1 MKILFAASEVA
12 PFAMTGGLAD
22 VAGSLPLALAALGH
36 DVRVVLP
43 RYRQVEKETFGLK
56 HAVTF
61 SVPLSSW
68 KERCDILTGTL
79 GKNVAV
85 YFINKDIY
93 FDRPGLYGTPKGDY
107 PDNAERFIFFSRAI
121 PELCR
126 VLNFKPDIIHCND
139 WQTGLVPLYVRT
151 LAATIEEL
159 HSARTV
165 FTVHNLAYQG
175 VFWHW
180 DMRLTGLSWDVFT
193 PEGIEFWGKMNLLK
207 AGLVYSDV
215 ISTVSAT
222 YSREIQTPE
231 YGYGLDG
238 VLRKRSSDLYGIMNG
253 IDYDAWD
260 PAKDPAL
267 PKPYS
272 VARPS
277 GKQVCKEALQKQ
289 LNLPRV
295 PAPILGMVTRLSDQ
309 KGLDIL
315 MDALPRILAL
325 NCQLIILGTGDEQ
338 YHRMLTEAG
347 KGQPDRM
354 RVLLKYD
361 DILARRIYAGS
372 DLFLMPSR
380 YEPCGLGQMHAL
392 RYGTVPV
399 VRRTG
404 GLADTVVNYNPRT
417 GSGTGFVF
425 DEYSPVALAACVV
438 RALTEYRRPAVWR
451 HIVRAG
457 MKVDFSWTSSAKE
470 YSKIYKKAIDKKQNI
485 VHRGDRG
492 DR

>member
-22 VAGSLPLALAALGH
+22 VAGSLPQALAALGH

-43 RYRQVEKETFGLK
+43 RYRQVDTSTFGLK
-56 HAVTF
+56 HTATF
-61 SVPLSSW
+61 YVPLASW

-79 GKNVAV
+79 GKNVTV
-85 YFINKDIY
+85 YFLNKDIY
-93 FDRPGLYGTPKGDY
+93 FDRPGLYGTPRGDY
-107 PDNAERFIFFSRAI
+107 ADNAERFIYFSRAV

-126 VLNFKPDIIHCND
+126 VLNFRPDIIHCND
-139 WQTGLVPLYVRT
+139 WQTGLVPLYVKS
-151 LAATIEEL
+151 LSANVEEL
-159 HSARTV
+159 RSARTV
-165 FTVHNLAYQG
+165 FTVHNLGYQG
-175 VFWHW
+175 IFWHW

-207 AGLVYSDV
+207 AGLVYADV

-231 YGYGLDG
+231 YGHGLDG
-238 VLRKRSSDLYGIMNG
+238 VLRRRTSDLYGIVNG
-253 IDYDAWD
+253 LNYDEWD

-267 PKPYS
+267 PKTYS
-272 VARPS
+272 ISRPS
-277 GKQVCKEALQKQ
+277 GKQACKESLRKQ
-289 LNLPRV
+289 LKLPRV
-295 PAPILGMVTRLSDQ
+295 PGPVLGMVTRLSDQ

-315 MDALPRILAL
+315 MDALPRILAR
-325 NCQLIILGTGDEQ
+325 NCQIIILGTGDER
-338 YHRMLTEAG
+338 YHRLLTEAG
-347 KGQPDRM
+347 EGNADRM

-361 DILARRIYAGS
+361 DTLARRIYAGS

-404 GLADTVVNYNPRT
+404 GLADTVINFNPRT
-417 GSGTGFVF
+417 GKGTGFVF
-425 DEYSPVALAACVV
+425 DEYTPDALAACVE
-438 RALTEYRRPAVWR
+438 RALKEYGRPAAWKR
-451 HIVRAG
+451 IVNAG
-457 MKVDFSWTSSAKE
+457 MKVDFSWDRSAKE
-470 YSKIYKKAIDKKQNI
+470 YEKLYRKAMKK
-485 VHRGDRG
+485 R
-492 DR
+492 

>member
-1 MKILFAASEVA
+1 MKVLFAASEVA

-22 VAGSLPLALAALGH
+22 VAGSLPRALAALGH

-43 RYRQVEKETFGLK
+43 RYRQVDREALGLQHAATF
-56 HAVTF
+56 T
-61 SVPLSSW
+61 VPLSSW

-79 GKNVAV
+79 GKNVTV

-93 FDRPGLYGTPKGDY
+93 FDRPGLYGTPRGDY
-107 PDNAERFIFFSRAI
+107 PDNAERYIYFSRAI

-151 LAATIEEL
+151 LSLNVEEL
-159 HSARTV
+159 QNARTV
-165 FTVHNLAYQG
+165 FTVHNLGYQG

-207 AGLVYSDV
+207 AGLVYADV
-215 ISTVSAT
+215 VSTVSPT
-222 YSREIQTPE
+222 YSREIQTAE
-231 YGYGLDG
+231 YGHGLDG
-238 VLRKRSSDLYGIMNG
+238 VLRKRSSDLYGIVNG
-253 IDYDAWD
+253 IDYAAWD

-267 PKPYS
+267 PKTYS
-272 VARPS
+272 AARLS
-277 GKQVCKEALQKQ
+277 GKQLCKEALRKQ
-289 LNLPRV
+289 LKLPR
-295 PAPILGMVTRLSDQ
+295 APGPVLGMVTRLSDQ

-325 NCQLIILGTGDEQ
+325 NCQFIILGTGDER

-347 KGQPDRM
+347 EGHRDRM

-417 GSGTGFVF
+417 GKGTGFVF
-425 DEYSPVALAACVV
+425 DEYSPDALAACVE
-438 RALTEYRRPAVWR
+438 RALGEYGRPAVWKR
-451 HIVRAG
+451 IVHAG
-457 MKVDFSWTSSAKE
+457 MKVDFSWNKSAKDYE
-470 YSKIYKKAIDKKQNI
+470 KLYRKAMKK
-485 VHRGDRG
+485 
-492 DR
+492 

>member
-43 RYRQVEKETFGLK
+43 RYRQVDRSTFGLK
-56 HAVTF
+56 HAATF
-61 SVPLSSW
+61 FVPLSSW
-68 KERCDILTGTL
+68 KERCDVLTGTL
-79 GKNVAV
+79 GKNVTA
-85 YFINKDIY
+85 YFIDKDIY

-159 HSARTV
+159 RSARTV
-165 FTVHNLAYQG
+165 FTIHNLGYQG

-180 DMRLTGLSWDVFT
+180 DMGLTGLSWDVFT

-231 YGYGLDG
+231 YGHGLDG
-238 VLRKRSSDLYGIMNG
+238 VLRKRSPDLYGIVNG

-260 PAKDPAL
+260 PAKDPSL

-272 VARPS
+272 AARPS
-277 GKQVCKEALQKQ
+277 GKSTCKEALRKQ
-289 LNLPRV
+289 HELPRV

-315 MDALPRILAL
+315 MDALPRILSL
-325 NCQLIILGTGDEQ
+325 NCQLIILGTGDER
-338 YHRMLTEAG
+338 YHRLLTEASDVHR
-347 KGQPDRM
+347 DRM

-399 VRRTG
+399 VRKTG
-404 GLADTVVNYNPRT
+404 GLADTVVNFNPRT
-417 GSGTGFVF
+417 GKGTGFVF
-425 DEYSPVALAACVV
+425 DKYSPDALTACVE
-438 RALTEYRRPAVWR
+438 RALTIYRRPNLWKR
-451 HIVRAG
+451 IVHAG
-457 MKVDFSWTSSAKE
+457 MKVDFSWTRSAKDYE
-470 YSKIYKKAIDKKQNI
+470 KLYRKAMKKK
-485 VHRGDRG
+485 
-492 DR
+492 